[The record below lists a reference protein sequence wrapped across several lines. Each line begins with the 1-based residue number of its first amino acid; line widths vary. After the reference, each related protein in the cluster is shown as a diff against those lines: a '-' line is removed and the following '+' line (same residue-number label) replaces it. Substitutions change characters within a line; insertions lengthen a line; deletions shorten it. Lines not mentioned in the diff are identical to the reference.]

1 MNKTIDKNH
10 WQTFW
15 EQNMLTPAMSEA
27 IAAYYWDRLIGF
39 VPVAKD
45 WIGLD
50 FGCGQGYLLRKMA
63 LEMEYVFGMDASPTM
78 IDNSRLTNSGLK
90 NVTIQRMV
98 TPPSNIHHPLFDLI
112 LVNSCIEYLNDVEL
126 SDWLSWWLKSLSP
139 RGRLVLSDLF
149 PEKSSRWRNCLKTL
163 AWGWRERCLRSVL
176 YEFYQMVKYRYFREV
191 HYGRT
196 PDRVLQLVRESGGDG
211 QLLPH
216 NIDFLSTRYSIVV
229 KQKQ

>member
-1 MNKTIDKNH
+1 MNKPIDQNH

-27 IAAYYWDRLIGF
+27 ISTCYWARLVEF
-39 VPVAKD
+39 VPIAKD

-50 FGCGQGYLLRKMA
+50 FGCGHGHLLRRMA
-63 LEMEYVFGMDASPTM
+63 LEMEYVFGMDSSPTM
-78 IDNSRLTNSGLK
+78 IENSLQTNSGLK
-90 NVTIQRMV
+90 NVLIQRMLA
-98 TPPSNIHHPLFDLI
+98 PPSSVHNPLLDLI
-112 LVNSCIEYLNDVEL
+112 VVNSCIEYLNDVEL
-126 SDWLSWWLKSLSP
+126 RDWLFWWLKSLSP
-139 RGRLVLSDLF
+139 RGKLVLSDLF

-176 YEFYQMVKYRYFREV
+176 HEFYQMVKYHYFREV

-196 PDRVLQLVRESGGDG
+196 PDRVLELVGASGGVG
-211 QLLPH
+211 QLLPR

-229 KQKQ
+229 SRRQ